1 MLFGRSL
8 FAGALV
14 AGLVSASGAAF
25 CSATISGAAQAS
37 FLGKTV
43 GIATAAA
50 SADTLR
56 SVTAVAVRAANNA
69 KASGAALAL
78 FHPTGLASAV
88 AACTGA
94 PLGSFYGAATAH
106 VTAHVSGTAFRRF
119 RFWALSPAK
128 CVATGEA
135 ESYSYVYAYGAVA
148 LGKATAFGTTYH
160 VGIGHVNAA
169 ASIVGAATRTV
180 GVKQTAI
187 ATAHALAAAINTGGG
202 LADGHGR
209 AEAWGDAAV
218 RRDGRRWF
226 ECYGD
231 AEAISSILPATTV
244 VFQPQM
250 AVARSILAGVAVQ
263 SRGAKS
269 TGAAQAQGFG
279 VGVVGQTAVQGANAG
294 NEAVA
299 TGRARRSLFV
309 QASARSAAVVRA
321 RPKWRASAKGRAAA
335 IALLTS
341 DVWLLVRAKPGA
353 ANAIGRGAPE
363 RVVIAVGAAQ
373 AFAQATGYNQINDL
387 ILAPSTRTLSL
398 SLVEREFVAEP
409 ETRLLAA

>member
-25 CSATISGAAQAS
+25 CSASISGAAQAS
-37 FLGKTV
+37 FLGETT
-43 GIATAAA
+43 GAATATA
-50 SADTLR
+50 SADALR
-56 SVTAVAVRAANNA
+56 SVTAVAVVADTVA
-69 KASGAALAL
+69 KAFGASLVQ
-78 FHPTGLASAV
+78 FHPAGVASA
-88 AACTGA
+88 AATCAAA
-94 PLGSFYGAATAH
+94 PFGSFFGASDAY
-106 VTAHVSGTAFRRF
+106 VTADARATAFRRF

-135 ESYSYVYAYGAVA
+135 ESYSYVYAYGLTA

-160 VGIGHVNAA
+160 VGIGLSGAEA
-169 ASIVGAATRTV
+169 TGVGAATRTV

-187 ATAHALAAAINTGGG
+187 ATAHAIAAAINTGGG

-209 AEAWGDAAV
+209 AELWGDAAV
-218 RRDGRRWF
+218 RRNGKRWF

-250 AVARSILAGVAVQ
+250 AIAESGLAGTAVQ
-263 SRGAKS
+263 YRGAKS
-269 TGAAQAQGFG
+269 TGVATAMGFG

-299 TGRARRSLFV
+299 TGRARRSIFV
-309 QASARSAAVVRA
+309 QASARSAAVVLA

-341 DVWLLVRAKPGA
+341 DVWLLVRARPGA